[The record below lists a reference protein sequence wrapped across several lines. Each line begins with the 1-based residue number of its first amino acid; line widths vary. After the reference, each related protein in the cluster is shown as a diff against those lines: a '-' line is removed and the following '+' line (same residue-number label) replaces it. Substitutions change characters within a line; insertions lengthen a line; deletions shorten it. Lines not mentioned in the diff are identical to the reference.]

1 MAADV
6 VVDAIAYL
14 LYGLGALVC
23 WLLKGCKTKLA
34 DEIENY
40 KMRNAILSSI
50 IFVIIVMIVMQI
62 NN

>member
-6 VVDAIAYL
+6 VVEVIAKL
-14 LYGLGALVC
+14 LYGLGAFIF
-23 WLLKGCKTKLA
+23 WLLKGCNTKLT

-50 IFVIIVMIVMQI
+50 IFALIVMIVMQI